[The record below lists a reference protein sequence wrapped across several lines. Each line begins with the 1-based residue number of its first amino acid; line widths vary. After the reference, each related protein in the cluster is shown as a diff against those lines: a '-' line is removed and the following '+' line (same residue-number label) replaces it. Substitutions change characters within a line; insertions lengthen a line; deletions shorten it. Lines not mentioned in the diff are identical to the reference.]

1 MVRNQRTVVAPSVLS
16 ANFAH
21 MADAIDLIERSG
33 GDWVHLDVMDGAFV
47 PNLTFGPKMV
57 SDLRPLTKLPFDVHL
72 MVERPQQLIPAF
84 AEAGAD
90 IITFHYEAVV
100 HSHRVLEQI
109 HGLGK
114 RAGISLVPS
123 TNGQTLSELFPY
135 LDLILIMTV
144 NPGFGG
150 QEMIPECVEKVRYL
164 ADVRRAKG
172 YRYRLAVDG
181 GINEDTVAQVHRA
194 GADVIVAGSA
204 FFGADDPA
212 RQVGILRGNK
222 SV

>member
-1 MVRNQRTVVAPSVLS
+1 MVRNQRTLVAPSVLS

-21 MADAIDLIERSG
+21 MADALALIERSG

-90 IITFHYEAVV
+90 FITFHYEAVV

-123 TNGQTLSELFPY
+123 TSGQTLSELFPY
-135 LDLILIMTV
+135 LDLILVMTV

-164 ADVRRAKG
+164 AEVRRAKG
-172 YRYRLAVDG
+172 YRYRISVDG
-181 GINEDTVAQVHRA
+181 GINEDTVGRVHRA